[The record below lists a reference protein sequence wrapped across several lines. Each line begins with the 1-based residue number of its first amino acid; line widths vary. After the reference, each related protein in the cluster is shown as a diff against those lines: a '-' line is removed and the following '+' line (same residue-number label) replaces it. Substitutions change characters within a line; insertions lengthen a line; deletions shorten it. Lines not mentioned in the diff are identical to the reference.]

1 MTILPRLS
9 TIRHGFAL
17 SRIVCSAIIALG
29 LLLPT
34 ATPAA
39 AHLGIDTSTPANASE
54 LRKAPKEAT
63 LTFTADVEIETA
75 SAQLRI
81 LGGPDTPIAQAT
93 NRGVETIPLT
103 YLRGEGRT
111 VVFALP
117 ELSSGLYALDW
128 AVDEAGGHANTSFIL
143 FKVSE
148 SGLHPAL
155 WALPFALALA
165 PAVLLVV
172 RKRR

>member
-1 MTILPRLS
+1 MTISSKSS
-9 TIRHGFAL
+9 TFRRGSAL
-17 SRIVCSAIIALG
+17 SRIVCLVGAALG
-29 LLLPT
+29 VLFLV
-34 ATPAA
+34 ASPAV

-93 NRGVETIPLT
+93 NREVETVPLA

-117 ELSSGLYALDW
+117 ELSPGLYALDW
-128 AVDEAGGHANTSFIL
+128 AVDESGGHANTSFIL

-148 SGLHPAL
+148 PGLHPVL
-155 WALPFALALA
+155 WMLPFALALA

>member
-1 MTILPRLS
+1 MAIHPKSSTPRP
-9 TIRHGFAL
+9 GFWP
-17 SRIVCSAIIALG
+17 SRIVYSALTALG
-29 LLLPT
+29 LLLSF
-34 ATPAA
+34 ASPAA
-39 AHLGIDTSTPANASE
+39 AHLGIDSSTPANASE
-54 LRKAPKEAT
+54 LRKAPQEAT
-63 LTFTADVEIETA
+63 LTFTADVEIATA

-93 NRGVETIPLT
+93 NREVETVPLT

-117 ELSSGLYALDW
+117 DLSPGLYALDW
-128 AVDEAGGHANTSFIL
+128 VVDESGGHANTSFIL

-148 SGLHPAL
+148 PGLHPAL

-165 PAVLLVV
+165 PAVLLVL